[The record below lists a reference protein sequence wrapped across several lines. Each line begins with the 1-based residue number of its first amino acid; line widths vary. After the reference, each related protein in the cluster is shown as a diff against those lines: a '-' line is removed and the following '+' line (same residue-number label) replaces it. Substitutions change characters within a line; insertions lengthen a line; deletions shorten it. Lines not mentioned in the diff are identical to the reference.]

1 MEVPT
6 GAADHGISKLEG
18 NVWPA
23 RPSRSDAWSDAWGM
37 QPRPPALASASR
49 LGALVP
55 GLPALP
61 APGSRGQLRGSESLS
76 LC

>member
-23 RPSRSDAWSDAWGM
+23 RPSRSDAWGM
-37 QPRPPALASASR
+37 QPWPPALASASR